1 MVNNLFF
8 NPLGNLDLSIIPRD
22 VMDKQEVFFVNST
35 LFLPDVITFFSKNK
49 RRDHRNWP
57 HISKSSQNKYLI

>member
-49 RRDHRNWP
+49 RRDHRN
-57 HISKSSQNKYLI
+57 